1 MLLQSCQSWFGLP
14 DYNPITVNAACLSPN
29 NVGFVWFLF
38 LGCCFVMFCVR
49 LIWLH
54 CVVYWTCGGVRM
66 FWLWVSVWLSAH
78 SGNGQCDKRIV
89 KSFHCQPISEHCMY
103 VQYTLYIVRPSLHN
117 VCILSHGPT
126 VTSSVHNTLLANKI
140 RGILNPHPD
149 PWAGTHICSTTSRPF
164 WNVVSRID
172 IENDKVRSYH
182 DPRTGSHMNGLD
194 F

>member
-89 KSFHCQPISEHCMY
+89 KSFHCQPISEHCTY
-103 VQYTLYIVRPSLHN
+103 VQYTLYKLSDHLYTTYVYCQMVP
-117 VCILSHGPT
+117 LSHHQYT
-126 VTSSVHNTLLANKI
+126 THCWQI
-140 RGILNPHPD
+140 RSGGFLNPHPD
-149 PWAGTHICSTTSRPF
+149 PWAGSHMCSPTSRPF
-164 WNVVSRID
+164 EMLSV
-172 IENDKVRSYH
+172 
-182 DPRTGSHMNGLD
+182 G
-194 F
+194 